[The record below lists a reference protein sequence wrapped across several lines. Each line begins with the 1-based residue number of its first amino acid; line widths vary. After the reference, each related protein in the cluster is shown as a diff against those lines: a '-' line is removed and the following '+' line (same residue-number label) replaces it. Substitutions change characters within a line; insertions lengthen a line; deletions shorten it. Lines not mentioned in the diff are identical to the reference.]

1 MTEAALKLHR
11 DFVDYCAL

>member
-1 MTEAALKLHR
+1 MTEAALKLNR